1 MRKIKTLVVDDEPL
15 ARARICKLLKTY
27 DYISLLGECR
37 NGKEA
42 LRQISDYRPDLVFLD
57 IQMPDFNGFDV
68 LAKMDKSKLPFIIFV
83 TAYDQYA
90 LKAFDVHAVDY
101 LLKPYDNDRFG
112 RALEH
117 ARRQILTKDQAAL
130 HHRMLNVLQ
139 EFEQQ
144 HLPENLKLEVKDRGK
159 SLTVNMLDVQ
169 LVEAQGN
176 YLQLY
181 LADTNYLIRQTLQAF
196 EESAK
201 GHPFLRIHRS
211 VLINTNYLTGK
222 RYDGNGQYHFSLKNS
237 RQVQSSRSFRDEIER
252 YFSDDMIL

>member
-15 ARARICKLLKTY
+15 ARARICKLLSTY
-27 DYISLLGECR
+27 DYITLLGECR

-42 LRQISDYRPDLVFLD
+42 LRQIVDYRPDLVFLD

-68 LAKMDKSKLPFIIFV
+68 LSKMEKEQLPFIIFV

-117 ARRQILTKDQAAL
+117 ARQQIQTKDQAVL
-130 HHRMLNVLQ
+130 HHRMVKVLND
-139 EFEQQ
+139 FEQQ
-144 HLPENLKLEVKDRGK
+144 QLSEDLQLEVRDKGK
-159 SLTVNMLDVQ
+159 TFTINVLDIQ
-169 LVEAQGN
+169 CVEAQGN
-176 YLQLY
+176 YLQIHLED
-181 LADTNYLIRQTLQAF
+181 AKYLIRQTLQAF
-196 EESAK
+196 EEQVT

-211 VLINTNYLTGK
+211 VLINTHYLAAH
-222 RYDGNGQYHFSLKNS
+222 RYDGNGQYHFTLRNGK
-237 RQVQSSRSFRDEIER
+237 QLQSSRGYREEIER
-252 YFSDDMIL
+252 FLDL

>member
-15 ARARICKLLKTY
+15 ARARICKLLKAY
-27 DYISLLGECR
+27 DYIQLLGECR

-42 LRQISDYRPDLVFLD
+42 LRQITDYRPDLVFLD

-68 LAKMDKSKLPFIIFV
+68 LAKMDKDKIPFIIFV

-101 LLKPYDNDRFG
+101 LLKPYDNDRFA

-117 ARRQILTKDQAAL
+117 ARQQILTRDQAAL

-144 HLPENLKLEVKDRGK
+144 QLPENLKLEVKDRGK
-159 SLTVNMLDVQ
+159 TRLINVLDIQ
-169 LVEAQGN
+169 CVEAQGN
-176 YLQLY
+176 YLQLF
-181 LADTNYLIRQTLQAF
+181 LADENYLIRQTLHAF
-196 EESAK
+196 EEQVQ

-211 VLINTNYLTGK
+211 ILINTNYISGK
-222 RYDGNGQYHFSLKNS
+222 RYDGNGQYYFTLKNGK
-237 RQVQSSRSFRDEIER
+237 QLQSSRSFREDI
-252 YFSDDMIL
+252 DGLML

>member
-15 ARARICKLLKTY
+15 ARARICKLLAGY

-42 LRQISDYRPDLVFLD
+42 LRQIVDYRPDLVFLD
-57 IQMPDFNGFDV
+57 IQMPDLSGFDV
-68 LAKMDKSKLPFIIFV
+68 LARTNRDELPFIIFV

-90 LKAFDVHAVDY
+90 LRAFDVHAVDY
-101 LLKPYDNDRFG
+101 LLKPYDNERFG

-117 ARRQILTKDQAAL
+117 ARRQIFTQDQAAL

-144 HLPENLKLEVKDRGK
+144 HLAEDLKLEIKDRGK
-159 SLTVNMLDVQ
+159 TQVINILDIQ
-169 LVEAQGN
+169 CVEAQGN
-176 YLQLY
+176 YLQLW
-181 LADTNYLIRQTLQAF
+181 LADSHHLLRLTLQDF
-196 EESAK
+196 EEKTA

-211 VLINTNYLTGK
+211 IIINTNYLAGK
-222 RYDGNGQYHFSLKNS
+222 RYDGNGQYYFSMRNG
-237 RQVQSSRSFRDEIER
+237 RQVQSSRSFREDIER
-252 YFSDDMIL
+252 FFAM

>member
-15 ARARICKLLKTY
+15 ARARICKLLKSY
-27 DYISLLGECR
+27 DFISLLGECR

-42 LRQISDYRPDLVFLD
+42 LRQITDYRPDLVFLD

-68 LAKMDKSKLPFIIFV
+68 LAKMDKDKIPFIIFV

-101 LLKPYDNDRFG
+101 LLKPYDNERFG

-117 ARRQILTKDQAAL
+117 ARQQILTRDQATL

-139 EFEQQ
+139 EFENQQ
-144 HLPENLKLEVKDRGK
+144 MPENLKIEIKDKGK
-159 SLTVNMLDVQ
+159 TQVINVLDIQ
-169 LVEAQGN
+169 CVEAQGN
-176 YLQLY
+176 YLQLF

-196 EESAK
+196 EEQAQ

-211 VLINTNYLTGK
+211 VLINTNYITGK
-222 RYDGNGQYHFSLKNS
+222 RYDGNGQYHFSLKNGK
-237 RQVQSSRSFRDEIER
+237 QLQSSRSFREDIEQAE
-252 YFSDDMIL
+252 DLML